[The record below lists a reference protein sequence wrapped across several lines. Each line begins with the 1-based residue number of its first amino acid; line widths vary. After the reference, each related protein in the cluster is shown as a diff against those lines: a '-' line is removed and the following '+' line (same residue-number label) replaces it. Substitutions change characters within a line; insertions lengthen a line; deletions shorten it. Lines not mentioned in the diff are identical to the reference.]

1 MGSLLKL
8 LHSTHKKG
16 NIMEQSLLILL
27 ILAAGVVTTLY
38 KGINIVPQGEEW
50 IVERLGKFSRTLNPG
65 LNIILPYVE
74 KVRERISTRD
84 IILDIPQQ
92 EVITKDNAVIL
103 TNAIAFVRVTKPQD
117 AIYGIENFKLAI
129 QQLIMTTLRSILGE
143 MKLDEA
149 LSNRDH
155 IKAKLKDQII
165 DDVADWGVTVK
176 SVEIQDINPSQSMQ
190 ASMER
195 QAAAERERR
204 AIETTA
210 EGNKNAAI
218 LEADGK
224 LAAAEREAKAQIA
237 LANASAEAIGKISAS
252 IQGQELPAMFLLGD
266 RYINSLEKISQSQN
280 SKFVIY
286 PADLQAA
293 IKGMLGNAFKQ

>member
-1 MGSLLKL
+1 
-8 LHSTHKKG
+8 
-16 NIMEQSLLILL
+16 MEALNVVI
-27 ILAAGVVTTLY
+27 ILALLVVVTLY

-50 IVERLGKFSRTLNPG
+50 LVERLGKFSRVLKPG
-65 LNIILPYVE
+65 LNIIIPYIDA
-74 KVRERISTRD
+74 VRQKITTRD

-92 EVITKDNAVIL
+92 EVITRDNAVIL
-103 TNAIAFVRVTKPQD
+103 TNAVAFIRVTKPEN
-117 AIYGIENFKLAI
+117 ALYGVEDFRLAI

-143 MKLDEA
+143 MTLDEA
-149 LSNRDH
+149 LSNREH
-155 IKAKLKDQII
+155 IKSRLKDAII

-224 LAAAEREAKAQIA
+224 LAAAEREAKAQIT
-237 LANASAEAIGKISAS
+237 LANASAEAIRVISEN
-252 IQGQELPAMFLLGD
+252 IQDKELPAMFLLGD
-266 RYINSLEKISQSQN
+266 RYINSLEEISKSAN

-286 PADLQAA
+286 PADLQGA
-293 IKGMLGNAFKQ
+293 IKGMLGNVFKK

>member
-1 MGSLLKL
+1 MEAL
-8 LHSTHKKG
+8 
-16 NIMEQSLLILL
+16 NILIIL
-27 ILAAGVVTTLY
+27 IIAVIVTLY

-50 IVERLGKFSRTLNPG
+50 LVERLGKFSRTLRPG
-65 LNIILPYVE
+65 LNIIIPYIE
-74 KVRERISTRD
+74 AVRQKITTRD

-92 EVITKDNAVIL
+92 EVITRDNAVIL
-103 TNAIAFVRVTKPQD
+103 TNAVSFIRVTKPEN
-117 AIYGIENFKLAI
+117 ALYGVEDFRLAI

-143 MKLDEA
+143 MTLDEA
-149 LSNRDH
+149 LSNREQ
-155 IKAKLKDQII
+155 IKTRLKDQIV

-176 SVEIQDINPSQSMQ
+176 SVEIQDINPSPSMQ

-224 LAAAEREAKAQIA
+224 LAAAEREAKAQIV
-237 LANASAEAIGKISAS
+237 LANASAEAIKMISDN
-252 IQGQELPAMFLLGD
+252 IQDKELPAMFLLGD
-266 RYINSLEKISQSQN
+266 RYINSLEQISKSPN

-286 PADLQAA
+286 PADLQGA
-293 IKGMLGNAFKQ
+293 IKGMLGNVFKK

>member
-1 MGSLLKL
+1 
-8 LHSTHKKG
+8 
-16 NIMEQSLLILL
+16 MEQFLPILL
-27 ILAAGVVTTLY
+27 ILAAGLVITLY

-50 IVERLGKFSRTLNPG
+50 VVERLGKFSRALKPG
-65 LNIILPYVE
+65 LNLILPYIE
-74 KVRERISTRD
+74 RVRTRVSTRD

-103 TNAIAFVRVTKPQD
+103 TNAVAFVRVTKPED
-117 AIYGIENFKLAI
+117 AIYGVENFKLAI

-149 LSNRDH
+149 LSNREQ

-224 LAAAEREAKAQIA
+224 LAAAEREAQAQIA
-237 LANASAEAIGKISAS
+237 LANASAEAIGKISNS
-252 IQGQELPAMFLLGD
+252 IGGQELPAMFLLGD

-286 PADLQAA
+286 PADLQGS
-293 IKGMLGNAFKQ
+293 IKGMLGNAFKK

>member
-1 MGSLLKL
+1 MEVL
-8 LHSTHKKG
+8 
-16 NIMEQSLLILL
+16 NIVILL
-27 ILAAGVVTTLY
+27 AIAVVVTLY

-50 IVERLGKFSRTLNPG
+50 VVERLGRFSRTLKPG
-65 LNIILPYVE
+65 LNIIVPYIE
-74 KVRERISTRD
+74 KVRQRISTRD

-92 EVITKDNAVIL
+92 EVITRDNAVIL
-103 TNAIAFVRVTKPQD
+103 TNAVTFLRVTKPEN
-117 AIYGIENFKLAI
+117 ALYGVEDFKLAI
-129 QQLIMTTLRSILGE
+129 QQLVMTTLRSILGE
-143 MKLDEA
+143 MSLDEA
-149 LSNRDH
+149 LSNREH
-155 IKAKLKDQII
+155 IKMKLKDAII

-176 SVEIQDINPSQSMQ
+176 SVEIQDINPSKSMQ

-224 LAAAEREAKAQIA
+224 LAAAEREAKAQIT
-237 LANASAEAIGKISAS
+237 LADASAEAIRMISEN
-252 IQGQELPAMFLLGD
+252 IQDKELPAMFLLGD
-266 RYINSLEKISQSQN
+266 RYINSLEKISQSEN

-286 PADLQAA
+286 PADLQGA
-293 IKGMLGNAFKQ
+293 IKGMLGNVFKK

>member
-1 MGSLLKL
+1 MEAL
-8 LHSTHKKG
+8 
-16 NIMEQSLLILL
+16 NIVVILVIGLI
-27 ILAAGVVTTLY
+27 VTLY

-50 IVERLGKFSRTLNPG
+50 VVERLGKFSRTLTPG
-65 LNIILPYVE
+65 LNIIIPYIE
-74 KVRERISTRD
+74 AVRQRITTRD

-92 EVITKDNAVIL
+92 EVITRDNAVIL
-103 TNAIAFVRVTKPQD
+103 TNAVTFIRVTNPRD
-117 AIYGIENFKLAI
+117 ALYGIEDFRLAI
-129 QQLIMTTLRSILGE
+129 QQLVMTTLRSILGE
-143 MKLDEA
+143 MTLDEA
-149 LSNRDH
+149 LSNRDQ
-155 IKAKLKDQII
+155 IKTRLKDQIV

-176 SVEIQDINPSQSMQ
+176 SVEIQDIAPSQSMQ

-224 LAAAEREAKAQIA
+224 LEAAKREAQAQIA
-237 LANASAEAIGKISAS
+237 LANASAEAIRMISEN
-252 IQGQELPAMFLLGD
+252 IKDQELPAMFLLGD
-266 RYINSLEKISQSQN
+266 RYITSLEQISKSAN

-286 PADLQAA
+286 PADLQGA
-293 IKGMLGNAFKQ
+293 IKGMLGNVFKK

>member
-1 MGSLLKL
+1 MEAL
-8 LHSTHKKG
+8 
-16 NIMEQSLLILL
+16 NILV
-27 ILAAGVVTTLY
+27 ILAIAVIVTLY

-50 IVERLGKFSRTLNPG
+50 LVERLGKFSRTLRPG
-65 LNIILPYVE
+65 LNIIVPYIE
-74 KVRERISTRD
+74 AVRQRITTRD

-92 EVITKDNAVIL
+92 EVITRDNAVIL
-103 TNAIAFVRVTKPQD
+103 TNAVAFVRVTTPEN
-117 AIYGIENFKLAI
+117 ALYGVEDFRLAI

-143 MKLDEA
+143 MSLDEA
-149 LSNRDH
+149 LSNREQ
-155 IKAKLKDQII
+155 IKTRLKDQIV

-176 SVEIQDINPSQSMQ
+176 SVEIQDINPSPSMQ

-224 LAAAEREAKAQIA
+224 LEAAKREALAQIA
-237 LANASAEAIGKISAS
+237 LANASGEAINIITKNIEDK
-252 IQGQELPAMFLLGD
+252 ELPAMFLLGD
-266 RYINSLEKISQSQN
+266 RYINSLEEISKSNN

-286 PADLQAA
+286 PADLQGA
-293 IKGMLGNAFKQ
+293 IKGMLGNVFKK

>member
-1 MGSLLKL
+1 MEAL
-8 LHSTHKKG
+8 
-16 NIMEQSLLILL
+16 NILVILV
-27 ILAAGVVTTLY
+27 IAVIVTLY

-50 IVERLGKFSRTLNPG
+50 LVERLGKFSRTLSPG
-65 LNIILPYVE
+65 LNIIIPYIE
-74 KVRERISTRD
+74 AVRQRITTRD

-92 EVITKDNAVIL
+92 EVITRDNAVIL
-103 TNAIAFVRVTKPQD
+103 TNAVAFVRVTKPEN
-117 AIYGIENFKLAI
+117 ALYGVEDFRLAI

-143 MKLDEA
+143 MTLDEA
-149 LSNRDH
+149 LSNREQ
-155 IKAKLKDQII
+155 IKTRLKDQIV

-176 SVEIQDINPSQSMQ
+176 SVEIQDINPSPSMQ
-190 ASMER
+190 ESMER

-237 LANASAEAIGKISAS
+237 LANASAEAIRLISDN
-252 IQGQELPAMFLLGD
+252 IQDKELPAMFLLGD
-266 RYINSLEKISQSQN
+266 RYINSLEEISKSAN

-286 PADLQAA
+286 PADLQGA
-293 IKGMLGNAFKQ
+293 IKGMLGNVFKK

>member
-1 MGSLLKL
+1 
-8 LHSTHKKG
+8 
-16 NIMEQSLLILL
+16 MEAPLLILVL
-27 ILAAGVVTTLY
+27 LALGVVVTFY
-38 KGINIVPQGEEW
+38 KGINVVSQGEEW
-50 IVERLGKFSRTLNPG
+50 VVERLGKFSRTLTPG
-65 LNIILPYVE
+65 LNIIIPYFDTIR
-74 KVRERISTRD
+74 KKISTRD

-92 EVITKDNAVIL
+92 EVITRDNAVIL
-103 TNAIAFVRVTKPQD
+103 TNAIAFVRITKPED
-117 AIYGIENFKLAI
+117 AVYGVEDVNQAI

-149 LSNRDH
+149 LSNREQ
-155 IKAKLKDQII
+155 IKTRLKDNII

-176 SVEIQDINPSQSMQ
+176 SVEIQDISPSPSMQ

-224 LAAAEREAKAQIA
+224 LAAAQREAQAQVA
-237 LANASAEAIGKISAS
+237 LATASAKAISQITNS

-266 RYINSLEKISQSQN
+266 RYISALEKLSHSEN
-280 SKFVIY
+280 SKLVVY
-286 PADLQAA
+286 PADLQEA
-293 IKGMLGNAFKQ
+293 IKGMIGGGLKK